1 MKTSSAVQLLLRYF
15 LISEPEKREP
25 SASRLGRFKLP
36 YPTSKVL
43 TEVTLSGP
51 DSRGIGTT
59 IFGLSRQSPSRQ
71 PSTLSRLHFS
81 SNFNLLVLSLTT
93 VFQARSYIQFYNK
106 TFAFISYLFNACC
119 IPHLHRMTKRVIMQ
133 FIHHSV
139 TCRTFAFFP
148 SYEKPSKSCKIKY

>member
-1 MKTSSAVQLLLRYF
+1 LCIHTGLSLAPTASQMNSFRTIKVNLSPYEMKTSSAVQLLLRYF

-106 TFAFISYLFNACC
+106 TFAFISYLFNLLTPEFY
-119 IPHLHRMTKRVIMQ
+119 I
-133 FIHHSV
+133 
-139 TCRTFAFFP
+139 
-148 SYEKPSKSCKIKY
+148 